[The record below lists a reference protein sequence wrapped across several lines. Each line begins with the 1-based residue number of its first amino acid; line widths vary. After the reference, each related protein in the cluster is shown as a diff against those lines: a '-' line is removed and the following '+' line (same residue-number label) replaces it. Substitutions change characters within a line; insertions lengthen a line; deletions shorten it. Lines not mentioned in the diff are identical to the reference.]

1 MTIRQSYDA
10 VAEDYIL
17 RIYDELRHKPL
28 DQQLLDQLVLEARGG
43 PICDIGCGPGHV
55 ARYLHEQ
62 GADVCG
68 IDLSD
73 AMVERARELNPG
85 IGFRQGDMRAL
96 DVNGGSFAA
105 IAAFYSLIHIPREE
119 MVPVLGELR
128 RVLRPDGLLLAAV
141 HLGDST
147 LHLDEW
153 WGHAVSVDFHFFG
166 TAEMSDWL
174 ESAGFVVTSIIE
186 REPYPEIE
194 HQSRRAYI
202 FAKLAG

>member
-1 MTIRQSYDA
+1 MSTQASYDQ
-10 VAEDYIL
+10 VADEYVL
-17 RIYDELRHKPL
+17 RIYDELKHKPL
-28 DQQLLDQLVLEARGG
+28 DRQLLDQLVLEARGG
-43 PICDIGCGPGHV
+43 LICDIGCGPGHV

-62 GADVCG
+62 GANVCG

-73 AMVERARELNPG
+73 MMVERARELNPG
-85 IGFRQGDMRAL
+85 IEFRQGDMTAL

-105 IAAFYSLIHIPREE
+105 IAAFYSLIHISREE

-153 WGHAVSVDFHFFG
+153 WGHPVSVDFHFFG
-166 TAEMSDWL
+166 SAEMSAWL
-174 ESAGFVVTSIIE
+174 EDARFVVTSIIE
-186 REPYPEIE
+186 REPYTLIE
-194 HQSRRAYI
+194 HPSRRAYL
-202 FAKLAG
+202 FAKPTG